1 MSKAIKDIL
10 SNEKK
15 LNEVAKV
22 AFDSVDTD
30 KSGQIDEQEL
40 EKVMAQ
46 IASDMGADPPSKEDV
61 KEVLEHLDTDHSG
74 KIDFNE
80 FKVLIIDVLKA
91 MIEDEKATVLRLL
104 DALPAEQFCSFAE
117 IAFEPYIN
125 LETDT
130 S

>member
-40 EKVMAQ
+40 ESQ

-80 FKVLIIDVLKA
+80 FKVLIVDVLKA
-91 MIEDEKATVLRLL
+91 MIEDE
-104 DALPAEQFCSFAE
+104 
-117 IAFEPYIN
+117 N
-125 LETDT
+125 
-130 S
+130 

>member
-40 EKVMAQ
+40 EKVMSQ
-46 IASDMGADPPSKEDV
+46 IA
-61 KEVLEHLDTDHSG
+61 
-74 KIDFNE
+74 
-80 FKVLIIDVLKA
+80 
-91 MIEDEKATVLRLL
+91 
-104 DALPAEQFCSFAE
+104 
-117 IAFEPYIN
+117 
-125 LETDT
+125 
-130 S
+130 